1 MSPPSPSPYA
11 DLPPR
16 AFWRTGVTERPAM
29 HPGDI
34 YRPRFPVTRDM
45 RIATAG
51 SCFAQHVGRALRGA
65 GLDVIDAEP
74 LPAAVSDRTAERFG
88 YRLYSARYA
97 NIYTTR
103 QLRQL
108 FDEAHGRVAPADPVW
123 TRDGRFFDAQRP
135 GIEPEGLDSAEA
147 VMAHRASHLAAVREA
162 FGAADLFVFT
172 FGLTEAWVHAES
184 GTVYPT
190 APGTIAGTYDPAVHA
205 FRNFDAFEV
214 LADFEAFRAALQAVN
229 PGVRFLVTVSPVPL
243 TATASGEHVEVATC
257 YSKSVLR
264 AVCGMLTARHAD
276 IDYFPS
282 FELITSVAARGRYYE
297 DNLRNVARRGVDT
310 AMATFLAAQGLDTG
324 PAADAPGDT
333 AAARRRKRRAAR
345 RQDAEEVCEEAL
357 LEAFNR

>member
-1 MSPPSPSPYA
+1 MSDPAPSPYS

-16 AFWRTGVTERPAM
+16 AFWRTGVTERAPM
-29 HPGDI
+29 TPGDI
-34 YRPRFPVTRDM
+34 YQPRFAVTRDM

-74 LPAAVSDRTAERFG
+74 LPEAVSDKTAERFG

-108 FDEAHGRVAPADPVW
+108 FDEAYGRATPADPVW
-123 TRDGRFFDAQRP
+123 ERDGRFFDAQRP
-135 GIEPEGLDSAEA
+135 GVEPDGLESAER
-147 VMAHRASHLAAVREA
+147 VMEHRASHLSAVRDA
-162 FGAADLFVFT
+162 FAAADLFVFT
-172 FGLTEAWVHAES
+172 FGLTEAWIHTAS

-190 APGTIAGTYDPAVHA
+190 APGTIAGRYDPAIHS
-205 FRNFDAFEV
+205 FRNYDPLEV
-214 LADFEAFRAALQAVN
+214 LEDFEAFRTALRAVN
-229 PGVRFLVTVSPVPL
+229 PKVRFMITVSPVPL

-264 AVCGMLTARHAD
+264 SVCGMLKARHDD
-276 IDYFPS
+276 IDYYPS
-282 FELITSVAARGRYYE
+282 FELITSVTTGGKYFQE
-297 DNLRNVARRGVDT
+297 NLRNVAPHGVAT
-310 AMATFLAAQGLDTG
+310 AMATFLAAHGLASAPVNEPGEAG
-324 PAADAPGDT
+324 P
-333 AAARRRKRRAAR
+333 RKRRNR
-345 RQDAEEVCEEAL
+345 RNKIQDDEVCEEVL